1 MAAHRGDA
9 YCPRSKLSAQTR
21 LRMPWAP
28 LCSNSTAAAAW
39 LTLLQQTEAIARA
52 HVTLADALKDNI
64 STRLKQTRVAAEE
77 ALKKVRTRGRKLQ
90 FVWWVAATAVL
101 TVRYGKVKCC
111 RRAHCSQHL
120 QFSVVQQGQLDT
132 SRQDLD
138 KVCQR
143 CL

>member
-1 MAAHRGDA
+1 M
-9 YCPRSKLSAQTR
+9 
-21 LRMPWAP
+21 
-28 LCSNSTAAAAW
+28 
-39 LTLLQQTEAIARA
+39 
-52 HVTLADALKDNI
+52 TLADALKDNI

-77 ALKKVRTRGRKLQ
+77 ALKKVRTRGRMLQ
-90 FVWWVAATAVL
+90 FVWWVTTAVL
-101 TVRYGKVKCC
+101 TVRYGKVQCC
-111 RRAHCSQHL
+111 RRARCSQHL